1 MRSRIL
7 IISQYPLFDQGI
19 RTALDQ
25 QPGVEVVGKY
35 PDPTTALEP
44 ARTLSPDVVVV
55 IAEAGEMRE
64 SAFRLLED
72 VAPCLIRISPTDG
85 SMQVYERRQVDRAT
99 LEDLMNAIRVASE
112 ALVQGELAKEPPAL
126 PKEEPSPHSQ
136 WRRANMKHLVTVAVL
151 VAAVTAIVAT
161 GLSQMPLLPPLA
173 SEEGMLVDR
182 MFRWQILVIAFL
194 FSLIVVFILYSIVV
208 FRRRPGEEGEGTYIR
223 GNTTLE
229 VIWTLLP
236 LGTVL
241 FFATWAAQDLN
252 KMGAPESQELVVEV
266 TAFQFGWRFD
276 YPEYGITSNE
286 LNLPRDRQVLFKLTS
301 QDVIHS
307 FWVPE
312 FRIKQDT
319 LPGQV
324 KTLRIKPT
332 KDGEYVLRCAE
343 LCGTGH
349 AYMLGQVNVMEPTDF
364 EAWVAG
370 QTAPAGELSLV
381 EQGAQIATTQGC
393 LGCHSTDG
401 TTLVGPTWQGLYGSE
416 RTLTDGTTVVAD
428 EAYLREAIVDPNARL
443 VQGFPANVMPADYGD
458 RLSAEEIDA
467 LIAYIQSLGQ

>member
-19 RTALDQ
+19 RTALSQ
-25 QPGVEVVGKY
+25 QPGVEVVGTY
-35 PDPTTALEP
+35 PDPEAALQP

-72 VAPCLIRISPTDG
+72 VAPCLIQISPTDG

-112 ALVQGELAKEPPAL
+112 ALVQGKRS
-126 PKEEPSPHSQ
+126 EEPSPLPEEKPSPYSQ
-136 WRRANMKHLVTVAVL
+136 RRRATMKHLVTVAVL
-151 VAAVTAIVAT
+151 VVVITAIVAT
-161 GLSQMPLLPPLA
+161 GLSRLPLLPPLA

-182 MFRWQILVIAFL
+182 MFHWQVLVIAFL
-194 FSLIVVFILYSIVV
+194 FSLIVVFMLYSVAV
-208 FRRRPGEEGEGTYIR
+208 FRRRPGEEGEGAYIR
-223 GNTTLE
+223 GNTPLE

-252 KMGAPESQELVVEV
+252 KMSASEPQELVVEI

-312 FRIKQDT
+312 FRIKQDA
-319 LPGQV
+319 LPGQI

-332 KDGEYVLRCAE
+332 ETGEYVLRCAE

-349 AYMLGQVNVMEPTDF
+349 AYMLGKVNVMDPADF

-370 QTAPAGELSLV
+370 QTAPAGELSPAKK
-381 EQGAQIATTQGC
+381 GAQIATAQGC

-401 TTLVGPTWQGLYGSE
+401 TTLVGPTWKGLYGSKV
-416 RTLTDGTTVVAD
+416 TLADGTTVVAD

-443 VQGFPANVMPADYGD
+443 VQGFPANVMPAGYGD
-458 RLSAEEIDA
+458 RLSDEEIDA
-467 LIAYIQSLGQ
+467 LIAYIKSLGQ